1 MHDLLHFRVCNIFG
15 AVGVGKT
22 ALALAVG
29 HALRQRFYFAHGVFV
44 VALDAACCRSAPA
57 LLRRI
62 GEALMLTDRV
72 RGGGPRERRGEKTST
87 RETQRPL

>member
-29 HALRQRFYFAHGVFV
+29 HALRQRCFFAHGVFM

-72 RGGGPRERRGEKTST
+72 RGWMRHSRRACK
-87 RETQRPL
+87 